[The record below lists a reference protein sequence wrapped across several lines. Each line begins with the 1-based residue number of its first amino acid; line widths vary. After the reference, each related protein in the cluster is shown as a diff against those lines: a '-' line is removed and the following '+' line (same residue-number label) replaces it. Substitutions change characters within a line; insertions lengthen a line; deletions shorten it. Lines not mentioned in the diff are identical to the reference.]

1 MKHTTRYLY
10 NCSPLWFIFMPY
22 ILALYFKAY
31 MAKRNMKRLV
41 ILSWNPRLKDY
52 NHELKQYNASDKA
65 RKFNLKLIRE
75 VW

>member
-41 ILSWNPRLKDY
+41 ILSWKVTDY
-52 NHELKQYNASDKA
+52 SDQLKQYKSVEKA
-65 RKFNLKLIRE
+65 RDFNNKLIRE

>member
-41 ILSWNPRLKDY
+41 ILSWKVTDY
-52 NHELKQYNASDKA
+52 SDQLKQYKSVEKA
-65 RKFNLKLIRE
+65 RKFNNKLIRE